1 MMKKTLIL
9 LILCLF
15 AVMSMPAA
23 AQPDK
28 PATPAITGSDPHA
41 GHGAPSSSPSP
52 DVAKPQVTEPDADK
66 HVQMMQ
72 GHTHKMRDQMEKIK
86 AAKDPKERQKLMQ
99 EHKASMREGMKMM
112 KSMPTCKMTSDVG
125 MKGAGQGMMEM
136 GNMMMCHQMMEK
148 KLEMMQ
154 GMMEGLIES
163 TQIKK

>member
-1 MMKKTLIL
+1 MRKILIL

-15 AVMSMPAA
+15 TVMSVPAA

-52 DVAKPQVTEPDADK
+52 DVSKPQATDPDTGK
-66 HVQMMQ
+66 HVQTMQ
-72 GHTHKMRDQMEKIK
+72 GHTLKMRDQMEKIK

-99 EHKASMREGMKMM
+99 EHKASMREGMIMMKNMPACKMM
-112 KSMPTCKMTSDVG
+112 SDAG

-136 GNMMMCHQMMEK
+136 GSMMMCHQMMEK

-154 GMMEGLIES
+154 GMMEGLMES
-163 TQIKK
+163 NQIKK